1 MLFILLGCALN
12 YALRILHLSEDMYV
26 QLSEDMYVQVSEDM
40 CVQQL
45 SEDIC
50 VQLSE
55 DLYEQAQ
62 VLHFSD
68 MCFSFFIHVYTKES
82 PWTFENGAPE

>member
-1 MLFILLGCALN
+1 
-12 YALRILHLSEDMYV
+12 MYV

-68 MCFSFFIHVYTKES
+68 MCLELSSMYTLKKVTGRLRMGRLNRFACRCC
-82 PWTFENGAPE
+82 WVN